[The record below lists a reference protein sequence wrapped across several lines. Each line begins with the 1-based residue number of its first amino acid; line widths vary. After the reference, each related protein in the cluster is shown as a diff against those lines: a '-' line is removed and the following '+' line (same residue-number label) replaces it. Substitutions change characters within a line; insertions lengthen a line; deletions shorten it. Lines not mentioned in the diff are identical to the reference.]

1 MLIFLKEI
9 ALILDTCS
17 VSLLQVSLAG
27 LIIVSR
33 TRSMGDGSLGV
44 LWRAVVTLNGDQFGS
59 KNCRMFF
66 DFLMP
71 TCFTEADHIMLQ
83 A

>member
-9 ALILDTCS
+9 ALLDTCS
-17 VSLLQVSLAG
+17 VSLLQFSFLG
-27 LIIVSR
+27 LIFASR
-33 TRSMGDGSLGV
+33 FGCMDDDSVGMHCQ
-44 LWRAVVTLNGDQFGS
+44 AVVTPEGDQFGS

-71 TCFTEADHIMLQ
+71 TCFMDARPTMLQ